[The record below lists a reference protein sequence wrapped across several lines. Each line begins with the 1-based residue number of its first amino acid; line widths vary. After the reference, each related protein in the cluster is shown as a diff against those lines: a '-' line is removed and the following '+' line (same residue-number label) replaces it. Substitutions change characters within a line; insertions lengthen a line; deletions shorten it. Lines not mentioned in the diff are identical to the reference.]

1 MLYVLKKQ
9 ETLIESL
16 NLTLDEV
23 KQELEAAQ
31 KNNEEM
37 RVEMKEIR
45 AVLANMNQQM
55 IDLRASLDQERKAQ
69 KKKLAKAGIFGAFA
83 GAGLAAALLLIF

>member
-1 MLYVLKKQ
+1 MLYVLQKQ
-9 ETLIESL
+9 EALIESL

-37 RVEMKEIR
+37 RMEMKEIR
-45 AVLANMNQQM
+45 AVLTTMNQQM
-55 IDLRASLDQERKAQ
+55 IDLRTSLDQERKAQ
-69 KKKLAKAGIFGAFA
+69 KKKMAKAGIFGALA
-83 GAGLAAALLLIF
+83 GAGAVAALLLIF